1 MKRSILVLLVFCSS
15 MIAKAQ
21 PFIDEIRSFEKQDS
35 IRFPPK
41 YEVLFVGSSSFR
53 FWTDVQ
59 LYFPTHPIINRGFG
73 GSTLEDV
80 IRYAKDIILPY
91 EPKQVVIYCGENDL
105 GYSDTVTASIV
116 FDRFKQL
123 FTLIR
128 NKMHN
133 ENIVYVSIKPSIFRQ
148 RLMPKMAAANE
159 LIKKFLVTQENTTF
173 VDVYH
178 LMLNTDGTPM
188 KDIFR
193 PDNLHMNAK
202 GYAIWQKA
210 IEPYLVK

>member
-15 MIAKAQ
+15 MIAKTQ

-105 GYSDTVTASIV
+105 GYSDTVTVSIV